1 MENFDVI
8 RELKTA
14 QLQGTA
20 IEGFGDGIECKD
32 GRSTEELI
40 AKYKGICVH
49 LQEQGRRFDLIG
61 QSVRFIIEGVDVIS
75 GAVVGALIHENK
87 P

>member
-8 RELKTA
+8 RELETA
-14 QLQGTA
+14 QLRGTV

-32 GRSTEELI
+32 GRSTELI
-40 AKYKGICVH
+40 AKYKGVCVH